1 MDSKIWTGNKIK
13 LYLGKM
19 KNIENKKIFKKKQ
32 NDKYWKNPLL
42 PIAIVAPIK
51 LVIDIIIFGTM

>member
-1 MDSKIWTGNKIK
+1 
-13 LYLGKM
+13 M

-32 NDKYWKNPLL
+32 NDKYWKNPFL